1 MILCLYKK
9 GLFTWFFPFAYFVQ
23 FLICCFFNLIWSTI
37 FMENWKRKSSK
48 LCYSWGIFN
57 LELSDQPRPQ
67 FHGIAGVNPITGK
80 HELYY
85 SKCLIFFQIKFSHNL
100 QSSLFLQRNK
110 RMLQKYLVSYPIIAV
125 SIVLAFV
132 LMMAYYYANDIVI
145 ANFDNSTYL
154 GMVMLNLP
162 SILYSLLVIV
172 FNVIYKT
179 VSIILTEWGK
189 LMILNLAISIVRAFH
204 VQFLLVI
211 QEERFFLTRKY
222 F

>member
-1 MILCLYKK
+1 
-9 GLFTWFFPFAYFVQ
+9 
-23 FLICCFFNLIWSTI
+23 
-37 FMENWKRKSSK
+37 MENWKRKSSK